1 MPAALRRD
9 ARTHLR
15 AAGSLAATGLLL
27 VLSVLPADRSRAVEV
42 PPSPAATESAD
53 PGRIVPTTEPTP
65 ETAPAAADRL
75 PFDLRWA
82 LVGFGMAAIAAAPS
96 AVLHRRDRPPRS
108 RD

>member
-15 AAGSLAATGLLL
+15 PAGPLAATGLLL
-27 VLSVLPADRSRAVEV
+27 VLTVLPTDGSRAVEV

-53 PGRIVPTTEPTP
+53 PGSTAPTTAPAP
-65 ETAPAAADRL
+65 ETAPAAAERL
-75 PFDLRWA
+75 PFDVRWA
-82 LVGFGMAAIAAAPS
+82 LVGLGMAAIAAAPS